1 MDPTFATRCLQF
13 TTSGHQIRHECLA
26 ALTKSPRSGPN
37 RARIWPLHIAFEA
50 PLVLALSTT
59 VLDSAIGQRGGP
71 EAVEELFAAI
81 AKDGYNGAMIGG
93 SMFFNERKLV
103 GAAALANKVP
113 TISLI
118 AEACPTD
125 S

>member
-1 MDPTFATRCLQF
+1 VNFQVK
-13 TTSGHQIRHECLA
+13 E
-26 ALTKSPRSGPN
+26 
-37 RARIWPLHIAFEA
+37 
-50 PLVLALSTT
+50 
-59 VLDSAIGQRGGP
+59 
-71 EAVEELFAAI
+71 
-81 AKDGYNGAMIGG
+81 GYDGAMIGG
-93 SMFFNERKLV
+93 SMFFNERRRV

>member
-1 MDPTFATRCLQF
+1 
-13 TTSGHQIRHECLA
+13 
-26 ALTKSPRSGPN
+26 
-37 RARIWPLHIAFEA
+37 LHIAFEA